1 MGWWDHG
8 KDGTSFVKEDGL
20 VWGDGPAD
28 AMDGAI
34 FLIEKEFHDYFN
46 RKPTRAEL
54 IAGLLFSI
62 NVDYPEDEDES

>member
-8 KDGTSFVKEDGL
+8 KDGDSFVKEDGL
-20 VWGDGPAD
+20 IWGDGPAD
-28 AMDGAI
+28 AMDDALLKI
-34 FLIEKEFHDYFN
+34 KIHFLEEWN